1 MRIQIWLF
9 ALFDIYL
16 TLICDYYAYLLLFES
31 YLTLIWHLFV
41 IIGDYLFLIIARNYF
56 SVIWW
61 LFDDYSTIIRE

>member
-1 MRIQIWLF
+1 M
-9 ALFDIYL
+9 
-16 TLICDYYAYLLLFES
+16 CDFYAYLLLFES